1 MIHSSSLPKYSK
13 VIYTCNAETKYYIQK
28 ESERQET
35 PVKRLPIEMRL
46 APAGA
51 ANVKVNAAKVLLSKD
66 CKNGKYAFITG
77 IQSTWYQDWFV
88 GNDYEFYRGKK
99 VLSLL
104 LFRFANDS
112 NEMEVYYFH
121 QFDKPNSYFRLQ
133 FANGAIPHLLNKVA
147 A

>member
-1 MIHSSSLPKYSK
+1 MINSSSLPKYSK
-13 VIYTCNAETKYYIQK
+13 VIYAFSPETKYYIQK
-28 ESERQET
+28 EIERQET
-35 PVKRLPIEMRL
+35 PIKRLPIEMRL

-51 ANVKVNAAKVLLSKD
+51 ENVKVNAAKVLLSKE

-77 IQSTWYQDWFV
+77 IQSTWFQDWFV
-88 GNDYEFYRGKK
+88 GNDYEFYKGKK

-104 LFRFANDS
+104 LFRFVDDDTLI
-112 NEMEVYYFH
+112 VYYFH

-133 FANGAIPHLLNKVA
+133 FANGAIPHLANKVA